1 MANKIIELENKQEH
15 INQLKAARRL
25 YTKAGYYSTSYM
37 IFCAFMPVVI
47 SIGRTFLSPDAHLA
61 LNAMLAYSVIALVA
75 GFILESTVSKY
86 QSLAAKIQQQFD
98 SEVFELE
105 WNSHLWETKPSLEN
119 INDNLGNQP
128 DKGFENWYDP
138 QVNDLNKIEAIL
150 VCQRTNLVYDS
161 KLRKRYIS
169 IIDYIAW
176 SVFVLI
182 LIIGFYKNEGMQTAI
197 VFIGVPLVPII
208 KWFFSTRRQ
217 NLEDIEA
224 CEFLR
229 SFVDN
234 SLEEL
239 RKKEKNINEDTL
251 CWIQDGIYR
260 HRKTAFKIPD
270 WLYNYMRKSQ
280 EDKVHTMVKQLANR

>member
-1 MANKIIELENKQEH
+1 MANNIIELENKQEH
-15 INQLKAARRL
+15 ITQLKAARHL
-25 YTKAGYYSTSYM
+25 YTKAGYYTTSYM
-37 IFCAFMPVVI
+37 FFCAFMPVVI

-105 WNSHLWETKPSLEN
+105 WNSHLWGTKPSLEN

-128 DKGFENWYDP
+128 DMGFENWYDP

-150 VCQRTNLVYDS
+150 VCQRTNLVYDT
-161 KLRKRYIS
+161 KLRNRFNFIVS
-169 IIDYIAW
+169 TVAT
-176 SVFVLI
+176 VVLLSI
-182 LIIGFYKNEGMQTAI
+182 LIIAFYRNEGIQTALI
-197 VFIGVPLVPII
+197 FVGVPLVPII
-208 KWFFSTRRQ
+208 KWFFYTRKQ
-217 NLEDIEA
+217 NLDDIKA
-224 CEFLR
+224 CESLK

-234 SLEEL
+234 NLEEL
-239 RKKEKNINEDTL
+239 RKKEKKINEDTL

-270 WLYNYMRKSQ
+270 WLYNYMRKGQ
-280 EDKVHTMVKQLANR
+280 EEKVHTMVKQLANR

>member
-1 MANKIIELENKQEH
+1 MANNIIELENKQEH

-150 VCQRTNLVYDS
+150 VCQRTNLVYDT
-161 KLRKRYIS
+161 KLR
-169 IIDYIAW
+169 
-176 SVFVLI
+176 
-182 LIIGFYKNEGMQTAI
+182 N
-197 VFIGVPLVPII
+197 
-208 KWFFSTRRQ
+208 
-217 NLEDIEA
+217 
-224 CEFLR
+224 
-229 SFVDN
+229 
-234 SLEEL
+234 
-239 RKKEKNINEDTL
+239 
-251 CWIQDGIYR
+251 
-260 HRKTAFKIPD
+260 
-270 WLYNYMRKSQ
+270 
-280 EDKVHTMVKQLANR
+280 